1 MSSEKNKK
9 REYVDPKLLKKI
21 KDLSKK
27 GEKKVIKVWCRRS
40 MITEEMVGFTIAIHN
55 GKTHI
60 PVYITK
66 DMVGHRL
73 GEFAITRTFH
83 GHKVPTAR
91 IITKT

>member
-1 MSSEKNKK
+1 MSKKNMF
-9 REYVDPKLLKKI
+9 VDPKLLEKI
-21 KDLSKK
+21 QNLNKK

-40 MITEEMVGFTIAIHN
+40 AITKEMIGHTIAVHN

-60 PVYITK
+60 PVYITQ

-73 GEFAITRTFH
+73 GEFAATRTFR

-91 IITKT
+91 IVTKT

>member
-1 MSSEKNKK
+1 MSKK
-9 REYVDPKLLKKI
+9 RMYVDPKILEKI
-21 KDLSKK
+21 RKMSEK
-27 GEKKVIKVWCRRS
+27 GEKKVIKVWSRRS
-40 MITEEMVGFTIAIHN
+40 GITDEMLGYTIAVHN

-73 GEFAITRTFH
+73 GEFAATRTFH

-91 IITKT
+91 VITKT